1 MKILVIV
8 ELYFHKSKAGGERYL
23 HHFLKELKKFT
34 NYTPIVLL
42 PNSDEMKKYEFDGI
56 IINETTEDLEECRN
70 YICEADLII
79 TQLFASQKVIDFAL
93 NENKEIIWI
102 LHGYFHGFH
111 KLIANP
117 SITKIFN
124 SKNVLC
130 DFQSKDIEVSNY
142 HIIYPKTDFFKF
154 NQFKDKEKWR
164 RQYITFVNPCKNKG
178 VETVIKLVEENPE
191 RKFLIVEGGYMMEEQ
206 IPYLQELMKYPNS
219 HIIRNTDNMIKDVYS
234 KSRIIL
240 MLSKYES
247 YGLVASESA
256 SMGIPVIINRETKGL
271 VENVGKLSLGGYG
284 DDYESYNRCI
294 EILDNIETYFLW
306 SNIYEEKMEERFN
319 EINFQIVNFFGN
331 YFTCNN
337 QQSELYQS
345 DQLRRY

>member
-1 MKILVIV
+1 MNILVIV

-23 HHFLKELKKFT
+23 HFFLKQLQKFT
-34 NYTPIVLL
+34 NYNPIVLL
-42 PNSDEMKKYEFDGI
+42 PNCDEMKKYEFDGI
-56 IINETTEDLEECRN
+56 VINETTEDLDSTLS
-70 YICEADLII
+70 YIDEADLVI
-79 TQLFASQKVIDFAL
+79 TQLLLSEKVIEYCLDL
-93 NENKEIIWI
+93 NKDVIWI

-130 DFQSKDIEVSNY
+130 DFQSKDIEVQNY
-142 HIIYPKTDFFKF
+142 HIIYPQTDFQMF
-154 NQFKDKEKWR
+154 NQFKDKDSWR
-164 RQYITFVNPCKNKG
+164 REYITFVNPCKNKG
-178 VETVIKLVEENPE
+178 VETVIELVNENPD

-206 IPYLQELMKYPNS
+206 IPYLKEFMKYPNT

-234 KSRIIL
+234 KSRMIL

-256 SMGIPVIINRETKGL
+256 SMAIPVIINKETKGL
-271 VENVGKLSLGGYG
+271 VENMGKLSLGGYG
-284 DDYESYNRCI
+284 DNVDSYNKCI
-294 EILDNIETYFLW
+294 EVLDNAETYHIW
-306 SNIYEEKMEERFN
+306 RNIYEEKMEERYN
-319 EINFQIVNFFGN
+319 EINFQIVRFFGD

-337 QQSELYQS
+337 PQSE
-345 DQLRRY
+345 